1 MYVKEHV
8 RKEALAAIL
17 ALVKQLND
25 KPLTKE
31 FTTNENILKHIEDIR
46 YEATITVASRA

>member
-8 RKEALAAIL
+8 RKEALAATL
-17 ALVKQLND
+17 ALIKQLND
-25 KPLTKE
+25 TQLTKD

-46 YEATITVASRA
+46 